1 MKRKIIFVIF
11 ISSFF
16 IICFHANVHATEIPK
31 VYFEGDISNMITKN
45 DERKIYLKYTSS
57 NLNFEKYT
65 KIKIQGS
72 SSIAYEK
79 KNYTINFFEDE
90 TYDRKSKVDVGKGW
104 GEQSNYCLKANW
116 VDDKIQARNI
126 VSARIAGKIQKKY
139 GVLNNTPNNGS
150 IDGFPIEVYSNGE
163 FLGLYTWNIPKNEW
177 TWNIDKNNSNQ
188 LVLGGDWY
196 TEYTNFKTK
205 LDGFDGTGWEVEI
218 GESNDETVNNFNSL
232 VDFINNSSDEEKSE
246 FSSDNELLNE
256 IYKLV
261 KHTAKATTQDLF
273 VDSQS
278 RERRAYEGDCVI
290 NQPLLYAFSDNF
302 AVSRF
307 SAEYLYQNRTWPAD
321 YVLYC
326 ARMAYADYLYTGD
339 KTSLESY
346 YDILKTK
353 TFTRYFDSSVNMLT
367 AGGITQS
374 SVENCILV
382 DWPETERDGYD
393 MSVKYNT
400 VLNALAVQSYDNLA
414 KIAFVLLSIKL
425 SKSFALSASKTLV
438 SMPNFLSVWSIKFE
452 VPP

>member
-31 VYFEGDISNMITKN
+31 VYFEGDLSNMITKN

-104 GEQSNYCLKANW
+104 GEQSNYCLKANL

-163 FLGLYTWNIPKNEW
+163 FLGLYTWNIPKSEW

-205 LDGFDGTGWEVEI
+205 LDDFDGTGWEVEI

-232 VDFINNSSDEEKSE
+232 VDFINNSSDEEFKKNFDEYLNKDACLNYVVMLYLIEGVDNTGKNLMLLTFDNGKIWYPCLYDLDGTFGVLWDGKLSE
-246 FSSDNELLNE
+246 SYKILPDEPIYDHSTNNLITRIIKCFPNELANRWFRLRKT
-256 IYKLV
+256 IFSK
-261 KHTAKATTQDLF
+261 
-273 VDSQS
+273 DS
-278 RERRAYEGDCVI
+278 
-290 NQPLLYAFSDNF
+290 
-302 AVSRF
+302 
-307 SAEYLYQNRTWPAD
+307 
-321 YVLYC
+321 
-326 ARMAYADYLYTGD
+326 
-339 KTSLESY
+339 
-346 YDILKTK
+346 ILKEFNDFENSIPEETIK
-353 TFTRYFDSSVNMLT
+353 KEGEKWKDS
-367 AGGITQS
+367 
-374 SVENCILV
+374 
-382 DWPETERDGYD
+382 PGYD
-393 MSVKYNT
+393 MSQINDFLDVR
-400 VLNALAVQSYDNLA
+400 LSYIDSIMKEKQYSYIYKAKRFLTLFLKCNNLFC
-414 KIAFVLLSIKL
+414 IV
-425 SKSFALSASKTLV
+425 
-438 SMPNFLSVWSIKFE
+438 
-452 VPP
+452 